1 MRWWLINNNWI
12 YYIKIYFDYLVKANS
27 YLFQLI
33 GLNGKQKS
41 YCREKKY
48 LEIFDLITKIIPIS
62 ASLKE
67 QKAIIRDI
75 DKKSGIFE
83 LIGNDLPEINKK
95 YDEIIEKYNKEL
107 FNIKM
112 IRNKF
117 EHCPHCILTSSN
129 VSIGHWSS
137 LSMTFKTS
145 GKQINYDNIEY
156 YECNAEDLKNIIYEL
171 NSIFSILQD
180 KIRERCNNND
190 NYLTD
195 CLEIN
200 FSYYN
205 DIIFNE
211 NFLKFCIISSK
222 F

>member
-12 YYIKIYFDYLVKANS
+12 YCIKIYFDYLVKANS

-95 YDEIIEKYNKEL
+95 YD
-107 FNIKM
+107 
-112 IRNKF
+112 
-117 EHCPHCILTSSN
+117 
-129 VSIGHWSS
+129 
-137 LSMTFKTS
+137 
-145 GKQINYDNIEY
+145 
-156 YECNAEDLKNIIYEL
+156 
-171 NSIFSILQD
+171 
-180 KIRERCNNND
+180 
-190 NYLTD
+190 
-195 CLEIN
+195 
-200 FSYYN
+200 
-205 DIIFNE
+205 
-211 NFLKFCIISSK
+211 
-222 F
+222 